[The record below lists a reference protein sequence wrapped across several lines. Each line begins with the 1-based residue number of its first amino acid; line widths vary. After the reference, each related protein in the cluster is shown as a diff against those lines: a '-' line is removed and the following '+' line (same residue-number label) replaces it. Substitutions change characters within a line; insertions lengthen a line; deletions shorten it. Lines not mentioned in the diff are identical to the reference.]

1 MQPDTRLP
9 HAQVTGQIDQG
20 SELSRSITRLTR
32 EDLRPELTPKAYD
45 RPMRES
51 HMTDPQEPSSGVVR
65 FDVFE
70 VDLQAGELRRDS
82 RKIKLQEQPFRVLS
96 SVLERPGELVT
107 RKELCQKLW
116 PADTFVDFDHGLNSA
131 VARLRDALRDSAEQP
146 KFIETVPKRGY
157 RFIASLIHHPAPVP
171 QSCESVP
178 LPRLQ
183 KSRLQKISAPNIWI
197 ATGAAVFML
206 MLVSAIVLARSYSK
220 MPPSAEAGISSQK
233 PGLPSVPAYSP
244 DGKQVAFRQNEGRE
258 NDGIFTALVG
268 GENPMRLTSHAGDF
282 EPSWSPDSRQ
292 IAFIRYSENSLSIN
306 IVPALGGVEREVYTM
321 PAALGEGLT
330 WSKTGKAVAFTESNI
345 VNPRRSWIVMCSLS
359 DSMTRRLTSPPDGYR
374 DSEPVFSPDGSRVA
388 FVRSEVS
395 GSANNVFVV
404 PVTGGEARQLTFHD
418 RPILGPPAWSRDGRE
433 IVVSSTGSP
442 ASL

>member
-9 HAQVTGQIDQG
+9 HARVTGQLDQG
-20 SELSRSITRLTR
+20 SELSRGMPRLTQ
-32 EDLRPELTPKAYD
+32 EDLRRGLTAAIHD
-45 RPMRES
+45 RPISDS
-51 HMTDPQEPSSGVVR
+51 HMTDPEASSSSVVR

-131 VARLRDALRDSAEQP
+131 VARLRDALSDSAEQP

-157 RFIASLIHHPAPVP
+157 RFIASLIHHPVPV
-171 QSCESVP
+171 
-178 LPRLQ
+178 LPSSENFPPTRLQ
-183 KSRLQKISAPNIWI
+183 NFIASKIWVAI
-197 ATGAAVFML
+197 GAAVFML

-220 MPPSAEAGISSQK
+220 MPPTAEAGISSQK
-233 PGLPSVPAYSP
+233 PARPSVPAYSP
-244 DGKQVAFRQNEGRE
+244 DGKQVAFRQNEGRD

-268 GENPMRLTSHAGDF
+268 GENPTRLTSHPGDF
-282 EPSWSPDSRQ
+282 GPAWSPDSRQ
-292 IAFIRYSENSLSIN
+292 IAFIRYSDNSLSIN
-306 IVPALGGVEREVYTM
+306 IVPAFGGVEREVYTM
-321 PAALGEGLT
+321 PAALSEGLT
-330 WSKTGKAVAFTESNI
+330 WSKTGKAVAFTESTI
-345 VNPRRSWIVMCSLS
+345 VNPRRSWIVMCSLP

-374 DSEPVFSPDGSRVA
+374 DTEAVFSPDGSRIA
-388 FVRSEVS
+388 FLRSEIS

-404 PVTGGEARQLTFHD
+404 PVAGGEARQLTFHD
-418 RPILGPPAWSRDGRE
+418 QPIIGPPAWSRDGRE

>member
-20 SELSRSITRLTR
+20 SELSGGITRPTR
-32 EDLRPELTPKAYD
+32 EDLRGELTPAVHD
-45 RPMRES
+45 RPMNES
-51 HMTDPQEPSSGVVR
+51 HMTDPEASSSSVVR

-107 RKELCQKLW
+107 RRELCQKLW

-131 VARLRDALRDSAEQP
+131 VARLRDALSDSAEQP

-157 RFIASLIHHPAPVP
+157 RFIASLIRHPTPAPLSSENIP
-171 QSCESVP
+171 P
-178 LPRLQ
+178 TRLQ
-183 KSRLQKISAPNIWI
+183 KSGLQISAPKIWV

-220 MPPSAEAGISSQK
+220 MPPSAEAGISLQK
-233 PGLPSVPAYSP
+233 SGHPGVPAYSP

-258 NDGIFTALVG
+258 SDGIFTALVG
-268 GENPMRLTSHAGDF
+268 GENPTRLTSHPGDF
-282 EPSWSPDSRQ
+282 GPAWSPDSRQ
-292 IAFIRYSENSLSIN
+292 IAFIRYSDNSLSVN
-306 IVPALGGVEREVYTM
+306 IVPALGGTEREVYSM

-330 WSKTGKAVAFTESNI
+330 WSKTGKAVAFTESTI
-345 VNPRRSWIVMCSLS
+345 VNPARSWIVMCSLS

-374 DSEPVFSPDGSRVA
+374 DTEPVFSPDGSRVA
-388 FVRSEVS
+388 FLRSEIS
-395 GSANNVFVV
+395 GSENNVFVV

-418 RPILGPPAWSRDGRE
+418 MPIIGPPAWSRDGRE